1 MKRWMD
7 VRAEIWEIFLGDV
20 FKQNKKKS
28 YQIAEEKITKSI
40 WNFYNQIGALLNIRQ
55 PKPCQPRV

>member
-40 WNFYNQIGALLNIRQ
+40 WNFLNQIGALLNNRQ
-55 PKPCQPRV
+55 TKPCQPRV